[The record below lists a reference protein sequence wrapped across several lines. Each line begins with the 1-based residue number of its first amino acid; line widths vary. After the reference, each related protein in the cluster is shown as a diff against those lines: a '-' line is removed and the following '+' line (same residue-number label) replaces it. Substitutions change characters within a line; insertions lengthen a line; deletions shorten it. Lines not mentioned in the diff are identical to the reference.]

1 MKTRALGAQ
10 IPPNFAY
17 TASPNGIYR
26 GSSTEFDFFTSSQPL
41 DCRFF
46 CRNTFY
52 TALSRHVKRGVM
64 KRLSPGIYLNPYA
77 PPPAMAAELL
87 AGYLRPD
94 DYAYLSR
101 ESALHEHGWMSRV
114 PNRLTFMTTG
124 PSWTYMTLVGVI
136 EFVHSQRDVATRRG
150 RATFDRDR
158 RIYVASPQL
167 ALEDLTRVGRNLD
180 LVDDETEN

>member
-1 MKTRALGAQ
+1 MKSNDLNLTLQQLGRHQRWCVTDATLHALYPAE
-10 IPPNFAY
+10 
-17 TASPNGIYR
+17 S
-26 GSSTEFDFFTSSQPL
+26 
-41 DCRFF
+41 
-46 CRNTFY
+46 RNTFH

-77 PPPAMAAELL
+77 SPPAMAAELL

-94 DYAYLSR
+94 DYAYLSL
-101 ESALHEHGWMSRV
+101 ESALHEHGLISQV

-124 PSWTYMTLVGVI
+124 PSWTYTTLVGVI
-136 EFVHSQRDVATRRG
+136 EFVHSQRDVATRRR

-158 RIYVASPQL
+158 RIYVASPEL